1 MVTLVWT
8 LLFLAADR
16 LAWDPPTSPIMV
28 RVIQDEPSTGFDL
41 ADVLIKSLGLTV
53 AITVLSLLLG
63 VVLGGT
69 FIWLRILRTRHQPD
83 ASSAGL
89 HVTPQS

>member
-1 MVTLVWT
+1 MVWT
-8 LLFLAADR
+8 LFSLTAGL
-16 LAWDPPTSPIMV
+16 LAWDPPAPPIMV
-28 RVIQDEPSTGFDL
+28 RVVQDEPSTGFDL

-63 VVLGGT
+63 AILGGT
-69 FIWLRILRTRHQPD
+69 FIWLRALRSRRRPD